1 MAADKLPFQNPFQD
15 PQTPERRYTGPSG
28 TTFSEGMKE
37 AYEIAPSMKSFSMES
52 KSERPCGNVNHD
64 DEENLLLSQRRQA
77 SASRSTSCSI
87 ESNKRS
93 RIPMASYHL
102 GTPAGPSSLGK
113 EMQTPSTHRSAIP
126 VPVQKRS
133 ASCPAR
139 ASEATLT
146 EPCIGKA
153 PFVKAPSAPST
164 QSSEG
169 LLDATTSNFVPATE
183 RGHAISTYLSDDDWN
198 FDEETPKPRRT
209 VYTGE
214 YRTPVAERTAQRIHG
229 PRLRI
234 SSSADK
240 VLRGTRSQ
248 SVGYISSQGPDSG
261 AYKSIDK
268 SSSFERGQDGIGDTT
283 GNSRHPVNSNDQEGL
298 ELCGETQGLGEES
311 EVHEG
316 ISAAPALKSVLSEQ
330 IRSQAPVTKASPIGL
345 QENDTLLLV
354 ASTCL
359 KREQDQT
366 APSNES
372 HHDTQHIEDSH
383 IGSTVGSFR
392 VQRTHAA
399 LHSHPVRSSSVEAM
413 YEFPIQGTGLLLKSN
428 PSNGTDQAATF
439 DKILSKT
446 IENQSTYIDRVQNP
460 APHSAP
466 RSERKTFSIRNMFKP
481 RAGADKELINPDNG
495 GSTQKTPINAKP
507 IRKAVSSKNI
517 GAAMKPSGLGWSIT
531 HSRKTRTGQ
540 ISNPIQIP
548 LERLPAG
555 YKPLPGPSTLNL
567 VNMERTLPTNS
578 RIHTPTV
585 AGSQSRRHV
594 VTDSSGSPY
603 LASQASNLSSKSI
616 LDAASP
622 SRIPVPVIHAGVQTE
637 NRLVNQ
643 GGGVHDGV
651 LDHFIKKYGRGAM
664 TPPQRDTFLRAAVAL
679 IQHLEGVGAA
689 QKALDEAIASK
700 DKRQSEKEAAEEA
713 LELLYEQ
720 LEGFLS

>member
-1 MAADKLPFQNPFQD
+1 MAADKLSIEDPFQD
-15 PQTPERRYTGPSG
+15 PRTPERRYTGPFG
-28 TTFSEGMKE
+28 TTLSEGMKE

-52 KSERPCGNVNHD
+52 KSERSCGNVNHD
-64 DEENLLLSQRRQA
+64 DEENLLLSQRREA
-77 SASRSTSCSI
+77 SASRPTSYSI
-87 ESNKRS
+87 ESSKRS

-102 GTPAGPSSLGK
+102 RTPAGPSSLGK

-133 ASCPAR
+133 ASSPAR
-139 ASEATLT
+139 AYEATLT
-146 EPCIGKA
+146 EPCTGKA
-153 PFVKAPSAPST
+153 PFINAPSALST

-169 LLDATTSNFVPATE
+169 LLGATTSNFVPATE

-198 FDEETPKPRRT
+198 FDEETPKQRRT

-234 SSSADK
+234 SSSADEM
-240 VLRGTRSQ
+240 LRGTGLQ
-248 SVGYISSQGPDSG
+248 SVGYISSQGSDSG
-261 AYKSIDK
+261 EYKSIDK
-268 SSSFERGQDGIGDTT
+268 SSSFERGQDGIGDTA
-283 GNSRHPVNSNDQEGL
+283 GNCCHPVNSNDQEGF
-298 ELCGETQGLGEES
+298 ELCEETQGLGEET
-311 EVHEG
+311 EVHES
-316 ISAAPALKSVLSEQ
+316 ISAAPAPKSVLSEQ
-330 IRSQAPVTKASPIGL
+330 TRSQASVTKASPIGL
-345 QENDTLLLV
+345 QEIDTLLPV
-354 ASTCL
+354 ASSYL
-359 KREQDQT
+359 KKERDQT
-366 APSNES
+366 PPSNES
-372 HHDTQHIEDSH
+372 HQKTQHIEDSH
-383 IGSTVGSFR
+383 IGPTVESFR
-392 VQRTHAA
+392 VQRIHAA
-399 LHSHPVRSSSVEAM
+399 LHSHPVRPSSVEAM
-413 YEFPIQGTGLLLKSN
+413 YEFPIQGTGLLKSK

-439 DKILSKT
+439 NKILSKT
-446 IENQSTYIDRVQNP
+446 IENQSTYIDVRVQN
-460 APHSAP
+460 SAP
-466 RSERKTFSIRNMFKP
+466 RSERKTTFSIRNMFKP

-495 GSTQKTPINAKP
+495 GSTRKTPITAKP
-507 IRKAVSSKNI
+507 IRKAVSSKNL

-531 HSRKTRTGQ
+531 HSRKTHTSQ

-555 YKPLPGPSTLNL
+555 YKPLPGPSTPNL
-567 VNMERTLPTNS
+567 VNVERSLPTNP

-585 AGSQSRRHV
+585 AGSRSRRHV
-594 VTDSSGSPY
+594 VTASSGSPY
-603 LASQASNLSSKSI
+603 LASQASNPSSKSI
-616 LDAASP
+616 LGAASP
-622 SRIPVPVIHAGVQTE
+622 SRIPVPVTHVGVQTE